1 MLLWVRL
8 LSQHKK
14 SLAVAA
20 RELQFSSQ
28 CIFKIPSYFVLLMF
42 AEHFRGQFDK
52 RQVAV
57 KRILPESFTLADRE
71 VDLLRQ
77 SDEHP
82 NVIRYFC
89 MVSCACVYILLCAMH
104 NGT

>member
-1 MLLWVRL
+1 
-8 LSQHKK
+8 
-14 SLAVAA
+14 
-20 RELQFSSQ
+20 
-28 CIFKIPSYFVLLMF
+28 MF
-42 AEHFRGQFDK
+42 DTHFRGQFDK

-82 NVIRYFC
+82 NVVRYFC
-89 MVSCACVYILLCAMH
+89 MVCCACVYNLVSRGSITWNIIWNPLESWFDFKIP
-104 NGT
+104 G